1 MTELVKVLIRRGD
14 HTLSEIKEMITDARE
29 RAEDGENPEEILHE
43 EFGLEPDY
51 LFDLIEPVPGEF
63 EFEDG
68 EKYDDEEYEE

>member
-29 RAEDGENPEEILHE
+29 RINDGENPEEILHE

-63 EFEDG
+63 EFEEG
-68 EKYDDEEYEE
+68 EEYEEDEE

>member
-29 RAEDGENPEEILHE
+29 RFEDGENPEEILHE

-51 LFDLIEPVPGEF
+51 IDDLMCSVPGEF
-63 EFEDG
+63 EFE
-68 EKYDDEEYEE
+68 EDEEDEE